1 MFCVKCG
8 AEIEDGTQFC
18 PKCGATQEPPV
29 QAAAEQVYEAAPA
42 AAPAAA
48 PEAGKSKSIMAL
60 VFGIVSIVL
69 SGFFSA
75 RWVGVVL
82 GVIGLVCAIIGMS
95 MAKNAR
101 AEMAAAG
108 IDPSTG
114 KMAQVGKILSIIG
127 LVCAIIAIIV
137 AIILAIVYCSLK
149 KYLY

>member
-29 QAAAEQVYEAAPA
+29 EAPAEPVYNAAPA
-42 AAPAAA
+42 AAPA

-82 GVIGLVCAIIGMS
+82 GVIGLVCAIIGLS

-127 LVCAIIAIIV
+127 LICAIIAIIV

-149 KYLY
+149 RYLY

>member
-42 AAPAAA
+42 AAPA

-127 LVCAIIAIIV
+127 LICAIIAIIV

>member
-29 QAAAEQVYEAAPA
+29 QAAAEQVYNAAPA
-42 AAPAAA
+42 AAAA
-48 PEAGKSKSIMAL
+48 PAAGKSKSIMAL

-75 RWVGVVL
+75 RWVGVIL
-82 GVIGLVCAIIGMS
+82 GVIGLVCAIIGLS

-101 AEMAAAG
+101 SEMAAAG
-108 IDPSTG
+108 IDPNTG
-114 KMAQVGKILSIIG
+114 TMAKVGKILSIIG
-127 LVCAIIAIIV
+127 LICAIIAIIV
-137 AIILAIVYCSLK
+137 AIILAIIYCSLK